1 MENTVLQITLI
12 LLGLFALAALVRAVI
27 GPRFTDRIVG
37 VNAMNTLVIA
47 IIVILSVFLKEDYLL
62 DVALIYALLGFVAN
76 TLLLRNLYVKKKQ
89 EAEND

>member
-1 MENTVLQITLI
+1 MEKTVMLVTLI
-12 LLGLFALAALVRAVI
+12 SLGLFALAALIRAVI

-47 IIVILSVFLKEDYLL
+47 IICILSVYLEEDFLL
-62 DVALIYALLGFVAN
+62 DVGLIYALLGFVAN
-76 TLLLRNLYVKKKQ
+76 TLLMRNLYVKKKQ

>member
-1 MENTVLQITLI
+1 MENKVLLATLI
-12 LLGLFALAALVRAVI
+12 FLGAFALAALVRAVI

-37 VNAMNTLVIA
+37 INAMNTLVIA
-47 IIVILSVFLKEDYLL
+47 IIVLLSVYLKEDYLL

-89 EAEND
+89 EAEHD